1 MHRVAGAMLRH
12 GYSEPPMRTIG
23 NIFTFGVTFIAAA
36 LIGFGIPLAW
46 IWIGSQLQGE
56 SGATTTSFSVA
67 MAILFGIIASY
78 VALLY
83 LAGIVMA
90 LMEQRQGETEI
101 APRAPWMRGQ
111 TETRPAGA
119 RRTAIDSVERVFV
132 VTTIVV
138 SVAFWLWFAFKAG
151 SPLPNQ

>member
-1 MHRVAGAMLRH
+1 
-12 GYSEPPMRTIG
+12 MRAIGSVITFAATI
-23 NIFTFGVTFIAAA
+23 VAAA
-36 LIGFGIPLAW
+36 LIGFGVPLAW
-46 IWIGSQLQGE
+46 IWIGSQLQGD

-67 MAILFGIIASY
+67 MAILFGIIATY
-78 VALLY
+78 VLLLY

-90 LMEQRQGETEI
+90 FFESRGGTEI

-111 TETRPAGA
+111 TETRPAGTK
-119 RRTAIDSVERVFV
+119 RTAIDSVERVFV

>member
-1 MHRVAGAMLRH
+1 MRAIGTLITFAATIVAA
-12 GYSEPPMRTIG
+12 I
-23 NIFTFGVTFIAAA
+23 
-36 LIGFGIPLAW
+36 LIGFGVPLAW
-46 IWIGSQLQGE
+46 IWIGSQLQGD

-67 MAILFGIIASY
+67 MAILFGIIATY
-78 VALLY
+78 VGLLY

-90 LMEQRQGETEI
+90 IFESRGGGSEI

-111 TETRPAGA
+111 TETRPAGY
-119 RRTAIDSVERVFV
+119 RRSAIDGVERVFV

-138 SVAFWLWFAFKAG
+138 TIAFWLWFAFKAG

>member
-1 MHRVAGAMLRH
+1 MRAIGTILTLIATFVA
-12 GYSEPPMRTIG
+12 S
-23 NIFTFGVTFIAAA
+23 A
-36 LIGFGIPLAW
+36 LIGFGIPLGW

-67 MAILFGIIASY
+67 MAILFGIIGSY
-78 VALLY
+78 VLLLY
-83 LAGIVMA
+83 LAGVVMA
-90 LMEQRQGETEI
+90 YFESRGGGGEI

-111 TETRPAGA
+111 TETRPMAA
-119 RRTAIDSVERVFV
+119 RRTAIDNVERLFI

-138 SVAFWLWFAFKAG
+138 TVAFWLWFAFEAG